1 MKMKFY
7 IPPDKRE
14 QDSDIFPYDNKNDN
28 NKRLRTEQQGRL
40 LYTEPLFHHSFFVC
54 YHCHHKF
61 ECYRTRKLLKYLIPV
76 YLVMLKRCVEDS
88 FRIANKNS
96 RCPLCSRLEQ

>member
-1 MKMKFY
+1 MKFY

-40 LYTEPLFHHSFFVC
+40 LYTEPLFHQSFLSVIIATTNSNAT
-54 YHCHHKF
+54 
-61 ECYRTRKLLKYLIPV
+61 EPENYLNI
-76 YLVMLKRCVEDS
+76 
-88 FRIANKNS
+88 
-96 RCPLCSRLEQ
+96 